1 MIVDA
6 QGLETKSPFV
16 REGHVSGRTLL
27 VVGCLNR
34 EAPYFKGARGQG
46 IYAVGEVPG
55 RNEGVVAAYRLD
67 PTDGRLS
74 YINEQGTLGNLGTY
88 VSFDSAGR
96 FLLIANYSLYTPLP
110 GCSPDQAIAVMP
122 IHDDGRVGAPAAS
135 RAHQGSGPNAQ
146 GQERSHPH
154 CILATPD
161 NRHVVVADL
170 GTDRLMVYAFDAG
183 TGQLKPGEVPC
194 AGLPPGSGPRHL
206 VFHPSG
212 GFAYVINELDST
224 IAALAFDQSS
234 ASFRL
239 IQSVPTLP
247 ADYRDESHC
256 ADLQIA
262 PDGRF
267 LYGSNRGH
275 DSIVILRYG
284 DVGRELFIVQ
294 SGKVEIIE
302 NDRVLETLSDFE
314 VFGEMALIDSAPRS
328 ATAVA
333 VTDASLVPVSEEQF
347 LFLISSAPQ
356 FVMNVMRVSTRR
368 LRERE
373 LRNELMNVDAI
384 IGSIGHDIR
393 QPLAAIVTNASA
405 ALRFLKRDPPD
416 YDEVLAKHI

>member
-46 IYAVGEVPG
+46 IAVFSCDESTGALNKLSEEPVVDNPVYLAVHESNRCIYAVGEVPG

-146 GQERSHPH
+146 RQERSHPH

-247 ADYRDESHC
+247 AGYRDESHC

-267 LYGSNRGH
+267 LYGSNRGQ
-275 DSIVILRYG
+275 DSIVIHAIHPQTGGLTLVGHQSTLGETPRSFAIDPSGRHLVVANQDG
-284 DVGRELFIVQ
+284 DSLA
-294 SGKVEIIE
+294 
-302 NDRVLETLSDFE
+302 
-314 VFGEMALIDSAPRS
+314 VFRIDSATGRLTHAHRP
-328 ATAVA
+328 VA
-333 VTDASLVPVSEEQF
+333 LGTPVCVKF
-347 LFLISSAPQ
+347 A
-356 FVMNVMRVSTRR
+356 
-368 LRERE
+368 
-373 LRNELMNVDAI
+373 
-384 IGSIGHDIR
+384 
-393 QPLAAIVTNASA
+393 
-405 ALRFLKRDPPD
+405 RF
-416 YDEVLAKHI
+416 